1 METIPL
7 NESSTSPPLSPE
19 ITEVLYGNDN
29 IQRRVL
35 EAYSQIKEQ
44 HEACID
50 HTEVAMVVT
59 YDAIWNGLLNL
70 KKRGIRMRCI
80 VEATPENIIYCK
92 KLTEIAQV
100 RHLTAVR
107 SNFGIADRKLCLLH
121 TIANE
126 EQPLSHAIITNVKGI
141 VDAQQYLF
149 ETLWSKAIPI
159 EKKIKEIEEGIV
171 SEFIETLSDNDEI
184 HAILQRLLKS
194 TMQDL
199 LVILP
204 TVNTFFRYEKEG
216 VIQSLKEEAKHG
228 VKVRILMQ
236 RTASNN
242 SNNNSTL
249 KEEKIIQELIKDP
262 LIEIQYLD
270 KLFNTKLITIV
281 SDRRLSLA
289 IEVNDDIRKTTNEAI
304 GLATHSNS
312 ESTVLTYISIFET
325 LWAQAELKPK
335 KR

>member
-1 METIPL
+1 L
-7 NESSTSPPLSPE
+7 NESSSSSPPLE
-19 ITEVLYGNDN
+19 KTEVLYGNDN

-35 EAYSQIKEQ
+35 EAYSQIQEQ

-50 HTEVAMVVT
+50 HTEVAMVVM

-80 VEATPENIIYCK
+80 VEATSENIVYCK

-141 VDAQQYLF
+141 VEAQQYLF
-149 ETLWSKAIPI
+149 ETLWSKAIPL

-171 SEFIETLSDNDEI
+171 TEFIETLSDNHEI

-194 TMQDL
+194 TMRDL

-204 TVNTFFRYEKEG
+204 TANTLFRYEEEG

-228 VKVRILMQ
+228 AKVRILIQ
-236 RTASNN
+236 RAASNN
-242 SNNNSTL
+242 DNNNSRL

-270 KLFNTKLITIV
+270 KLSNTKLITVV
-281 SDRRLSLA
+281 SDRRLSLT
-289 IEVNDDIRKTTNEAI
+289 IEINDDARKTSNEAI
-304 GLATHSNS
+304 GLATYSNS
-312 ESTVLTYISIFET
+312 EATVLTYISIFET
-325 LWAQAELKPK
+325 LWAVAELKPQT
-335 KR
+335 